1 MTKGNRVME
10 GYEAPSAEEEAAY
23 ERFCADR
30 LPSLDQ
36 LELFPEAE
44 APPSMA
50 LSVLSGRRM
59 KLR

>member
-1 MTKGNRVME
+1 ME
-10 GYEAPSAEEEAAY
+10 GYEAASAEEETAY
-23 ERFCADR
+23 ERFCADG

-36 LELFPEAE
+36 LELFPESE

-50 LSVLSGRRM
+50 LYVLSGRRM

>member
-1 MTKGNRVME
+1 MTKGNRLME

-23 ERFCADR
+23 ERLCADR
-30 LPSLDQ
+30 LPLFDQ
-36 LELFPEAE
+36 LDLFPEVE

-50 LSVLSGRRM
+50 FSVLSGRRM

>member
-1 MTKGNRVME
+1 ME

-23 ERFCADR
+23 ERFSADR

-36 LELFPEAE
+36 LELFPESE

-50 LSVLSGRRM
+50 LYVSGWRM

>member
-1 MTKGNRVME
+1 ME

-23 ERFCADR
+23 ERFCADG

-50 LSVLSGRRM
+50 LSRVERPADETSLAIHV
-59 KLR
+59 

>member
-1 MTKGNRVME
+1 ME

-30 LPSLDQ
+30 LPSLDP
-36 LELFPEAE
+36 FPEAE

>member
-1 MTKGNRVME
+1 ME

-36 LELFPEAE
+36 LELFPEAK
-44 APPSMA
+44 APLLMA
-50 LSVLSGRRM
+50 LFVLRGRRM

>member
-1 MTKGNRVME
+1 ME

-30 LPSLDQ
+30 LPSLNQ

-50 LSVLSGRRM
+50 EALVCEPCEEE
-59 KLR
+59 

>member
-1 MTKGNRVME
+1 ME

-36 LELFPEAE
+36 LELFPESE

-50 LSVLSGRRM
+50 LPC
-59 KLR
+59 

>member
-1 MTKGNRVME
+1 ME

-36 LELFPEAE
+36 LELFPEGGAAVDGAFRVE
-44 APPSMA
+44 RPADETSLA
-50 LSVLSGRRM
+50 IHV
-59 KLR
+59 